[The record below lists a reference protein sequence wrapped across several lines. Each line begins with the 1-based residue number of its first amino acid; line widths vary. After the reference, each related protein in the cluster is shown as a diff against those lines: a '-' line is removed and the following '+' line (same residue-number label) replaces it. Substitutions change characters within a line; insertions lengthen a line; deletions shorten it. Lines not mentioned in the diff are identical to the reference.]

1 MNAAENV
8 MNAESIMQSFQPCRP
23 VYCEKGK
30 GRKMKYLFLAENAE
44 ELNNLQSLTEG
55 FAPILNEY
63 LDYLK

>member
-8 MNAESIMQSFQPCRP
+8 MNAESIMQSRNLAGRFIA
-23 VYCEKGK
+23 KGGK
-30 GRKMKYLFLAENAE
+30 KEEMKYLFLAENAE

-63 LDYLK
+63 LDY